1 METLPRLY
9 LTLFDFSSSSSLYQ
23 RLLRSP
29 WTFSIDSKFIQIQS
43 RQTSQKPVS
52 VYLSPEMKTYI
63 SYDCIPTFSNILVA
77 SIVDIDENQ
86 VVKSFGIKKGIEL
99 KIEVM

>member
-1 METLPRLY
+1 
-9 LTLFDFSSSSSLYQ
+9 
-23 RLLRSP
+23 
-29 WTFSIDSKFIQIQS
+29 
-43 RQTSQKPVS
+43 
-52 VYLSPEMKTYI
+52 MKTYI